1 MEEEISLRELIE
13 ILLKGWKLIA
23 VLTAICIIAAGIF
36 SFYIMDPIYEA
47 KTVLMASYATDKL
60 VNSSSGSDDLEG
72 ILDSI
77 SVYPSM
83 TIQTYKEQLKSP
95 EILQSTID
103 ELSLNE
109 EGIDINKLTGMI
121 SLETIKDTNLIAIKV
136 TSSNPDIA
144 SEIANTLADKF
155 TQFITDMARD
165 HASKSSEFLKSQ
177 LEVEK
182 SKLDEASLELKKFL
196 SQPRGV
202 AELQGEVSS
211 MLSMLNSYK
220 TQIVEK
226 EVELSKIGAG
236 VKVAEEEMNRTPE
249 VLKTKKTLDNDSFL
263 NQMVSEASNI
273 SIIDSSQI
281 IMKSEEINQ
290 NYLNL
295 KMKVSSYRIEKAE
308 LEQEVNEI
316 KTKIDDYK
324 INLENTQHDLAEKN
338 YEKTLVERSISI
350 SQNTYNAFLQKY
362 EESLIAESTKVGE
375 SSIDIVSLA
384 MVPNKPVGPRKMLNL
399 AIGAVL
405 GLMIGVFAAFFRAYW
420 KASAKA

>member
-1 MEEEISLRELIE
+1 
-13 ILLKGWKLIA
+13 
-23 VLTAICIIAAGIF
+23 
-36 SFYIMDPIYEA
+36 
-47 KTVLMASYATDKL
+47 MASYATDKL

>member
-1 MEEEISLRELIE
+1 
-13 ILLKGWKLIA
+13 
-23 VLTAICIIAAGIF
+23 
-36 SFYIMDPIYEA
+36 
-47 KTVLMASYATDKL
+47 
-60 VNSSSGSDDLEG
+60 
-72 ILDSI
+72 
-77 SVYPSM
+77 
-83 TIQTYKEQLKSP
+83 
-95 EILQSTID
+95 
-103 ELSLNE
+103 
-109 EGIDINKLTGMI
+109 
-121 SLETIKDTNLIAIKV
+121 
-136 TSSNPDIA
+136 
-144 SEIANTLADKF
+144 
-155 TQFITDMARD
+155 
-165 HASKSSEFLKSQ
+165 
-177 LEVEK
+177 
-182 SKLDEASLELKKFL
+182 
-196 SQPRGV
+196 
-202 AELQGEVSS
+202 
-211 MLSMLNSYK
+211 MLNSYK